1 MVILYCIYIYC
12 VVVYLYL
19 NVNNL
24 LMPGGTNSSLHLDK
38 HAVKKATYYIEMYL
52 LQPIEI

>member
-1 MVILYCIYIYC
+1 M
-12 VVVYLYL
+12 VYLYL

-24 LMPGGTNSSLHLDK
+24 LMPGGTNSSIHLDK